1 MRSDFLFVLVL
12 GHLLPPAH
20 LKRLIDQRIAW
31 YRGCIQEMEACE
43 LGDRPPAAQ
52 MVNGL
57 GLAVYRAAAE
67 YLETHKRLV
76 DDAPPPARVLVAE

>member
-1 MRSDFLFVLVL
+1 
-12 GHLLPPAH
+12 
-20 LKRLIDQRIAW
+20 
-31 YRGCIQEMEACE
+31 
-43 LGDRPPAAQ
+43 

-67 YLETHKRLV
+67 YLETHKHLV